1 MNALTSD
8 MASTPRT
15 PVAAPHPAHTFRMLL
30 KREYWENRG
39 GFLWAPLITGAVF
52 ILLAL
57 MGLAIVETAM
67 RRSGENTH
75 FNFNG
80 VEMSHANGAERE
92 QGAAVVNAVA
102 YLPVKC
108 VLVTLAFVVFFY
120 CLGALFD
127 DRKDRSILFWK
138 SLPISDSA
146 TVLSK
151 VVTAT
156 IMAPLLANVIGLLLM
171 LVSMIIGSAWLAYH
185 GGPVAMIWNF
195 ASPLHLVGYVIGAL
209 PVYAAWSL
217 PTIGWLLM
225 VSAWARGKP
234 FLWAVMLP
242 VFSGVIV
249 SWFGLMQ
256 LFDLRTSWFWQHV
269 VSRLLLSAVPG
280 SDLVLR
286 DGAAQLAGRLQHGP
300 EAFAALLSLKTAYA
314 SFATADMWIGVAV
327 GTAMI
332 FAAIRLRRWR
342 DDS

>member
-1 MNALTSD
+1 M
-8 MASTPRT
+8 
-15 PVAAPHPAHTFRMLL
+15 
-30 KREYWENRG
+30 
-39 GFLWAPLITGAVF
+39 
-52 ILLAL
+52 
-57 MGLAIVETAM
+57 
-67 RRSGENTH
+67 
-75 FNFNG
+75 
-80 VEMSHANGAERE
+80 
-92 QGAAVVNAVA
+92 
-102 YLPVKC
+102 
-108 VLVTLAFVVFFY
+108 
-120 CLGALFD
+120 
-127 DRKDRSILFWK
+127 
-138 SLPISDSA
+138 
-146 TVLSK
+146 LSK

-195 ASPLHLVGYVIGAL
+195 ASLLHLVGYVIGAL